1 MTYRGV
7 RMNESV
13 FHNIKSNPTVIQGFP
28 GFGLIGSIVTEFMI
42 EHLKCAKLDQ
52 HYFEELPA
60 NLAIHDGKIIEPISV
75 FYNEHYNILI
85 IHSLISGNGIE
96 WKAAD
101 YVDEICSKVNARE
114 LVSIE
119 GASSG
124 GESQG
129 RTFYHCTDATRIEYL
144 KSKGAQ
150 ELKEGIIMGVTS
162 ALLLKS
168 KVPMLCL
175 FGEAESSMPD
185 NNAAA
190 SIIEM
195 LDKIFDL
202 QIDPQ
207 PLRESAKALEEKFKG
222 IMQQMQSAGEE
233 KDKKIMSYVG

>member
-1 MTYRGV
+1 
-7 RMNESV
+7 MNDDVLKKIRES
-13 FHNIKSNPTVIQGFP
+13 PTVIQGFP

-42 EHLKCAKLDQ
+42 EHLKCVKLDQ

-60 NLAIHDGKIIEPISV
+60 NLAIHEGKIIEPISV
-75 FYNEHYNILI
+75 YYNEHYNILL

-101 YVDEICSKVNARE
+101 YVNSICEKVNARE
-114 LVSIE
+114 LVCIE
-119 GASSG
+119 GVSSG
-124 GESQG
+124 ADPQG
-129 RTFYHCTDATRIEYL
+129 RTFYHCTDSSRIEYL
-144 KSKGAQ
+144 QSKGAQ
-150 ELKEGIIMGVTS
+150 PLKEGIIMGVTS
-162 ALLLKS
+162 ALLLKA

-185 NNAAA
+185 NNASA

-207 PLRESAKALEEKFKG
+207 PLRESAKALEEKFKS
-222 IMQQMQSAGEE
+222 IMNQMQSAGEE
-233 KDKKIMSYVG
+233 KDKKMMSYVG